1 MSKQGVSLR
10 IENKTIDEIDR
21 LARATK
27 RDRTFIINE
36 AIDAYLSVHQWQL
49 DRIDKSL
56 AQADQGKFASQ
67 NEVGKVL
74 KKWR

>member
-10 IENKTIDEIDR
+10 IEDKTIDEIDR
-21 LARATK
+21 LAKITK

-36 AIDAYLSVHQWQL
+36 AIEAYLDIHQWQL
-49 DRIDKSL
+49 TRIDGSI
-56 AQADQGKFASQ
+56 AQADQGKFASDSA
-67 NEVGKVL
+67 VDKVL

>member
-10 IENKTIDEIDR
+10 IEDKTIDEIDR

-56 AQADQGKFASQ
+56 AQADHGKFASQ
-67 NEVGKVL
+67 NALGKVL